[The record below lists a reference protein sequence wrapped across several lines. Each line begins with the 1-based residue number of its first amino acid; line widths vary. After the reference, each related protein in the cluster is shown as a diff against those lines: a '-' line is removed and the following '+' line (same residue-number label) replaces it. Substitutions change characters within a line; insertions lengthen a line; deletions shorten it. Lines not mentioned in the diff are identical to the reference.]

1 MKQTFLLIQRRLF
14 FVTVISFALT
24 PIIGYATASFFNMV
38 ELKSLLNGNSG
49 VILFAIYSGLLLW
62 CAIHFKHFLQPVIK
76 WKLRHPDDNFLPS
89 ELNLQLHSFSSRYWM
104 FFLLYVL
111 AVPTIHHWFLQS
123 AGQAVS
129 VAILLQFML
138 LQLIIT
144 ILVGLP
150 GYLDGL
156 STLGKLTR
164 FTGLSSVQVSMR
176 TKMLLVGAYIPLLT
190 TSILLKYYW
199 WQTGFISQEVILA
212 WALMGLTAI
221 ISTLVAYRSLT
232 QSLKPVETVTANS
245 GASTHADLAKQLQPH
260 SNDEIGFLIQTLSR
274 LFNRLGEQDEY
285 VQAIVDHAA
294 ECIIVINQEQ
304 NIEMFNPAAEQL
316 FGFEVSEIRHKN
328 LSWLLPKISLPEEFS
343 DSKTLSQEVEA
354 QHRNGQNLILS
365 MRISQMRMNNKFYFI
380 LLVGDITERKAT
392 EMMLLE
398 AEERYRN
405 LVVTAHDLV
414 WSMDIEGHWTYLNN
428 AVKHIYGYGTDE
440 LLNKHLTFLQT
451 EESKERDDIAF
462 NSVIEGN
469 DLLGYE
475 TTHLDKDGR
484 TRHISFNAR
493 PHMGSDG
500 KVKYITGTARDITE
514 QKAYETEL
522 TYQAQHD
529 KLTGLHNRNFFQQEL
544 EHLIS
549 RIYRSGENCALIYLD
564 LDQFKYVND
573 TLGHAAGDELLI
585 EVSQLLKDK
594 LREGDLLA
602 RFGGDEFTILLYDAD
617 EHAVDIVAHNL
628 LGFFESYRFFAESQL
643 FNVTCSMGITHL
655 NRQTESADT
664 ALSHADIACN
674 IAKTEGRN
682 CFHVYDPA
690 NKQLDGMAEDMG
702 WAGRVKNAYEND
714 HFSLVYQPIVS
725 VHDNK
730 VEDYEVLLRMD
741 LDDGQ
746 CILPGGFIPAA
757 ERFGLINNVDRWT
770 VSRAMHALVK
780 LHEKNSHICF
790 AINLSGRAFEDKELL
805 PMIQGILDNTGLDPT
820 SLTFEITETAAI
832 ANITAATNFI
842 TKLKDMGCQ
851 FALDDFGTGFCSF
864 AYLKNLPVDKLK
876 IDGAFVQ
883 SLDTSKVDRAMVQS
897 MNQIAHALGKQT
909 IAEFVQ
915 NEKTLNILKEYGV
928 DFAQGHYLGKPLP
941 TIDTKKTI
949 ITNHTDKII
958 YN

>member
-1 MKQTFLLIQRRLF
+1 MKQTLLQIQRRLF
-14 FVTVISFALT
+14 IVTFISFAIT
-24 PIIGYATASFFNMV
+24 PVIGYATASFFNMV
-38 ELKSLLNGNSG
+38 ELKSLFSGNSA
-49 VILFAIYSGLLLW
+49 VVLLVIYSCLLLW
-62 CAIHFKHFLQPVIK
+62 NAIHFKHFLQPVIK
-76 WKLRHPDDNFLPS
+76 WKLRNPDNNFLPAD
-89 ELNLQLHSFSSRYWM
+89 LNLQLQSFGSRYWM

-111 AVPTIHHWFLQS
+111 TVPTIHHWLLQS
-123 AGQAVS
+123 SGQAVS
-129 VAILLQFML
+129 VASLLQFILLQL
-138 LQLIIT
+138 TIT

-156 STLGKLTR
+156 STLGKLAR
-164 FTGLSSVQVSMR
+164 FTGLSGIQVSVR
-176 TKMLLVGAYIPLLT
+176 TKMLLVGVYIPVLT

-199 WQTGFISQEVILA
+199 WQTGFVSSEVILA
-212 WALMGLTAI
+212 WALMGLMAI
-221 ISTLVAYRSLT
+221 ISTVVAYRSLS
-232 QSLKPVETVTANS
+232 QSLIPVESVTSNS
-245 GASTHADLAKQLQPH
+245 GASSHADLARQLQPH
-260 SNDEIGFLIQTLSR
+260 SNDEIGFLVQTLSR
-274 LFNRLGEQDEY
+274 LFHRLGEQDEY
-285 VQAIVDHAA
+285 VQAIVEHAA
-294 ECIIVINQEQ
+294 ECIIVVDQEQ
-304 NIEMFNPAAEQL
+304 HIEMFNPAAEQL
-316 FGFEVSEIRHKN
+316 FGYSRNEISSHN
-328 LSWLLPKISLPEEFS
+328 LSWLLPKITLPKENNQ
-343 DSKTLSQEVEA
+343 KKIINQEIEA
-354 QHRNGQNLILS
+354 VHRTGRELTLS
-365 MRISQMRMNNKFYFI
+365 MRISQMRMNNKLYYI

-392 EMMLLE
+392 EVMLLE

-414 WSMDIEGHWTYLNN
+414 WSMDINGRWTYLNN
-428 AVKHIYGYGTDE
+428 ATKRIYGYETDE
-440 LLNKHLTFLQT
+440 LLYKHLELLQT
-451 EESKERDDIAF
+451 EESKQRDEIAF
-462 NSVIEGN
+462 KSVINGN
-469 DLLGYE
+469 ELLDYE
-475 TTHLDKDGR
+475 TTHLDKDGHA
-484 TRHISFNAR
+484 RHISFNAR
-493 PHMGSDG
+493 PHIGSDG
-500 KVKYITGTARDITE
+500 NVQYITGTARDITE

-549 RIYRSGENCALIYLD
+549 RLNRSGEECALIYLD

-628 LGFFESYRFFAESQL
+628 LGFFESYRFYSESQL
-643 FNVTCSMGITHL
+643 FNITCSLGITYL
-655 NRQTESADT
+655 NQQTESAES

-682 CFHVYDPA
+682 CIHIYDPA

-714 HFSLVYQPIVS
+714 KFSLVYQPIIS
-725 VHDNK
+725 VHDNT
-730 VEDYEVLLRMD
+730 VENYEVLLRMN

-746 CILPGGFIPAA
+746 RILPGGFIPAA

-770 VSRAMHALVK
+770 VSRAMHALNE
-780 LHEKNSHICF
+780 LHENGNHICF

-820 SLTFEITETAAI
+820 CLTFEITETAAI
-832 ANITAATNFI
+832 ANIAAAKIFI
-842 TKLKDMGCQ
+842 AKLKDMGCQ

-876 IDGAFVQ
+876 IDGSFVQ

-897 MNQIAHALGKQT
+897 MNQVAHALNKQT

-915 NEKTLNILKEYGV
+915 NEKTMNILKDYGV
-928 DFAQGHYLGKPLP
+928 DFAQGHHIGKPLP
-941 TIDTKKTI
+941 TIGTKKVVINTPE
-949 ITNHTDKII
+949 NKII